1 MNIKLCLT
9 AVTSFL
15 EIRWTTASAER
26 FSICSLIQT
35 AAQFNQFN
43 PNSSK
48 SSSEPGRNGS
58 MLDGLD
64 AGRDPS
70 TNQTHCKAP
79 TADTQL
85 FHCKPISR
93 SILLCSWL
101 VIHQQNQKCTCLF
114 VKISNLNGEQEK
126 VQQVLTIAKWL
137 AIC

>member
-101 VIHQQNQKCTCLF
+101 VNSPEQPEMYLSVCQNFILKWRTG
-114 VKISNLNGEQEK
+114 KW
-126 VQQVLTIAKWL
+126 QQVLTTAKWL
-137 AIC
+137 AVC